1 MKKAIISSG
10 NKQYVVSEGDIIEVE
25 LLKNPGKEVSFEAL
39 LVIDGDK
46 VDVGTPKTATKVT
59 AAVLEESKK
68 TEKVVSI
75 RYKAKKRV
83 RKVKGH
89 RQLKTILKV
98 SKIA

>member
-10 NKQYVVSEGDIIEVE
+10 NKQYIVSEGDIVEVE
-25 LLKNPGKEVSFEAL
+25 LLKNPGKEVSLEAL

-46 VDVGTPKTATKVT
+46 VDVGTPRTETKVT
-59 AAVLEESKK
+59 ASVLEESKK
-68 TEKVVSI
+68 TEKVISI

-89 RQLKTILKV
+89 RQLKTVLKV
-98 SKIA
+98 SKIS

>member
-10 NKQYVVSEGDIIEVE
+10 DKQYVVSEGDVIEVE

-59 AAVLEESKK
+59 AAVVEESKK
-68 TEKVVSI
+68 DEKVVSI

-89 RQLKTILKV
+89 RQLKTVLKV